1 MTNLLTGQLDCD
13 ARPLPGFG
21 MNYLSSNSEQAEKE
35 RKKNKKKGKLKLD
48 VELECASAE
57 ASTPLTANK
66 LQALPPARPAQ
77 SRPITTEHKMGLG

>member
-1 MTNLLTGQLDCD
+1 MSRIEDGTRFVVCFKSLKHIE
-13 ARPLPGFG
+13 
-21 MNYLSSNSEQAEKE
+21 SEQAEKE
-35 RKKNKKKGKLKLD
+35 RKKNKKGKLKLD

-77 SRPITTEHKMGLG
+77 SRPITTKRKMGLG